1 VANGAAELQRAA
13 SCATIQLMRAPL
25 ARVLFPVGW
34 LCAVIPYAHGGS
46 SNAMAPLSATALVTQ
61 LRHGGYVIVMRH
73 PSSPLAPPDAES
85 ADPQNPQRERQLDA
99 TGRDTARAMGN
110 AIRALMIP
118 IGEVLSSPAYRA
130 RQAAELAGFAAATQT
145 PQLDEGSQGM
155 QANADASRAAWLRE
169 AVSRAPRAGTNTL
182 LITHMP
188 NLTAAFGD
196 AAAHV
201 AAGEALI
208 FRPSGAGNAGLVAR
222 LPIEEWPQLAASAR

>member
-1 VANGAAELQRAA
+1 
-13 SCATIQLMRAPL
+13 
-25 ARVLFPVGW
+25 
-34 LCAVIPYAHGGS
+34 
-46 SNAMAPLSATALVTQ
+46 
-61 LRHGGYVIVMRH
+61 
-73 PSSPLAPPDAES
+73 
-85 ADPQNPQRERQLDA
+85 
-99 TGRDTARAMGN
+99 MGN

-208 FRPSGAGNAGLVAR
+208 FRPSGAGNAELVAR